1 MTALVAAAFTP
12 LSARMAERVGA
23 RLLITTGLVCMTA
36 GLAILAVVPSTT
48 PVWALAALMVLV
60 GVAGPLVSLPITGA
74 QKIMGDFA
82 PALVGFTDDVLF
94 GQVWKREQL
103 SPKERSLVTVACLTT
118 SGNFRDG
125 TD

>member
-60 GVAGPLVSLPITGA
+60 GVAGPLVTAAGSLLLRTPTKGA
-74 QKIMGDFA
+74 TSLWA
-82 PALVGFTDDVLF
+82 PDGWLF
-94 GQVWKREQL
+94 
-103 SPKERSLVTVACLTT
+103 CLTT